1 MDVDVDV
8 DVDVGMVVVM
18 EMRDEEFSRWRPCVH
33 APLEFDM
40 FLAGTS
46 SVESGSHPSSLDTW
60 TKRLVRL

>member
-1 MDVDVDV
+1 MGFDLEGLMEMDVDVDV
-8 DVDVGMVVVM
+8 DMDMDM

-46 SVESGSHPSSLDTW
+46 SVE
-60 TKRLVRL
+60 